1 MAERCKGHG
10 HKSICPASFLY
21 FTVDGNVLGEKTL
34 KLLVWT
40 KHKKTVSVDQVQDL
54 PVDTQANLDAVQL
67 FSGSE
72 GKTPCRT
79 KRSSKKK
86 KKLPETEPL
95 KYCKH
100 GSFRGEERVWG
111 KLEP

>member
-1 MAERCKGHG
+1 MFWGG
-10 HKSICPASFLY
+10 
-21 FTVDGNVLGEKTL
+21 KTL

-40 KHKKTVSVDQVQDL
+40 KHKKNTAFKIPSVSVDQVQDL

-111 KLEP
+111 KLKP